1 MFNEYD
7 ERYIEEQVEIWRKV
21 KTSWE
26 YEKAEG
32 NVEDTHLMDTV
43 VSALLNRISGVIKYI
58 KARDGRHLVYNF
70 YYGVLTILDEDTGK
84 KVSY

>member
-7 ERYIEEQVEIWRKV
+7 ERYIEEQVEAWRKV

-26 YEKAEG
+26 YAKAEG
-32 NVEDTHLMDTV
+32 NVENANMMDIAVNALTH
-43 VSALLNRISGVIKYI
+43 RIVGVIEYI
-58 KARDGRHLVYNF
+58 KARDGRNLVYNF
-70 YYGVLTILDEDTGK
+70 YYGVLTILDVDTGK